1 MISPASPHAPHTIGK
16 YRVVRE
22 LGRGATAAVFLCEDN
37 FNNRKVAVKRIH
49 GHLLSD
55 PTQAKR
61 LRKNL
66 RNEMLLAGKLRHPH
80 IVRLFDADDDADQ
93 PYLVLEYIEGTS
105 LQRFCTSDRLM
116 PVPQV
121 LDIIYKVASALEHA
135 NSHGLIHR
143 DIKPANLMLQS
154 TGDVK
159 LTDFGTALSIAG
171 DVTQVAGL
179 VGSPLYMSPEQV
191 MEQPLTHHS
200 DMFSLGVSLYE
211 MLTGRRPF
219 EGDSDYAT
227 LFKIGNEEPPA
238 LSVLRPGLPA
248 GLDELL
254 QKALAKKPKDRFP
267 QWSDFSDAL
276 LAVSKVS
283 VGKRETHREGERFSQ
298 MRALP
303 FFKGFH
309 DAVLWEA
316 LRLGT
321 LHTHPDGTELMR
333 EDTPGDSF
341 YVLLEGKVAISRH
354 GRNLAAVGAGVTL
367 GEMAYLNPDKPL
379 RSATATAESP
389 VVVLEIRNEALRH
402 ASDELQLRFDKAFI
416 ALLVDRLMVTNEKLG
431 EAQENTLTLDM
442 R

>member
-1 MISPASPHAPHTIGK
+1 MISPSTSVPHTIGK
-16 YRVVRE
+16 YRVLRE
-22 LGRGATAAVFLCEDN
+22 LGRGATSAVFLCEDN

-49 GHLLSD
+49 THLLSD
-55 PTQAKR
+55 PNQAKR

-80 IVRLFDADDDADQ
+80 IVRLYDADADDAEQ

-105 LQRFCTSDRLM
+105 LARFCTSDRLM

-121 LDIIYKVASALEHA
+121 LDIIYKVSSALEYA
-135 NSHGLIHR
+135 NSNGLIHR

-159 LTDFGTALSIAG
+159 LTDFGAALSVQG

-191 MEQPLTHHS
+191 MEQSLTHHS
-200 DMFSLGVSLYE
+200 DMFSLGVCLYE
-211 MLTGRRPF
+211 MLTARRPF

-238 LSVLRPGLPA
+238 PSVLRPGLPA
-248 GLDELL
+248 GLD
-254 QKALAKKPKDRFP
+254 QVIAKALAKKPKDRFP
-267 QWSDFSDAL
+267 QWADFSDAIL
-276 LAVSKVS
+276 GVSKAT
-283 VGKRETHREGERFSQ
+283 VGKRETHRDGERFAQ
-298 MRALP
+298 MRGLP
-303 FFKGFH
+303 FFAGFQ
-309 DAVLWEA
+309 DATLWEA

-321 LHTHPDGTELMR
+321 LHSHPEGTELMH
-333 EDTPGDSF
+333 EDSKGDSF

-354 GRNLAAVGAGVTL
+354 GRKLTTVEAGVTL
-367 GEMAYLNPDKPL
+367 GEMAYLQPEKPL
-379 RSATATAESP
+379 RSATATAETY
-389 VVVLEIRNEALRH
+389 VVVLEIRDEALRH

-416 ALLVDRLMVTNEKLG
+416 NLLVNRLMVTNEQLG
-431 EAQENTLTLDM
+431 KAQENSLTLDL